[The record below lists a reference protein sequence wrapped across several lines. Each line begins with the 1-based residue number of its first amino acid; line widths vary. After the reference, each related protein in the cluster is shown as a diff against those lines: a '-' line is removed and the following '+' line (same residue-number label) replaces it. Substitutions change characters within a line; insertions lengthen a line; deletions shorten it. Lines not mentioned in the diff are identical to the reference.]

1 MNYIIKNDYIQATIN
16 SYGAQLNSLKK
27 IDESLDYIWCA
38 DEKYWN
44 RSSPILFPI
53 VGKLKDNEYIYNNK
67 TYKMNQ
73 HGFARDKEFEIAKL
87 SDLEIKFRLSYDES
101 TLKIYPF
108 KFELYLSYKLEDN
121 RLIISYEVINKDDDL
136 MYFSIG
142 AHPAF
147 NWPLEDERKDECY
160 LELGKKIAS
169 RFFLEN
175 GLLSNCTE
183 MNSEKIYLSDELFIK
198 DALVF
203 KNEFKEVVYKNTQN
217 DRFVKID
224 FKDFPYLGIWSKPTG
239 APFLCIEPWHGVAD
253 NINHN
258 KDIKLKE
265 GVITLKAQEVFRS
278 TYSIEI

>member
-160 LELGKKIAS
+160 LELDKKIAS

-175 GLLSNCTE
+175 GLLSNFSE
-183 MNSEKIYLSDELFIK
+183 MNSEKIYLSDELFSK

-217 DRFVKID
+217 DRFVKIN

>member
-160 LELGKKIAS
+160 LELDKKIAS
-169 RFFLEN
+169 RFFLED
-175 GLLSNCTE
+175 GLLSNFSE
-183 MNSEKIYLSDELFIK
+183 MNSEKIYLSDELFSK

-217 DRFVKID
+217 DRFVKIN

>member
-73 HGFARDKEFEIAKL
+73 HGFARDKEFDIVE
-87 SDLEIKFRLSYDES
+87 STDFQIKFRLSYDES
-101 TLKIYPF
+101 TFKIYPF
-108 KFELYLSYKLEDN
+108 KFELYLSYKLANN
-121 RLIISYEVINKDDDL
+121 RLIISYEVINKDDEV

-160 LELGKKIAS
+160 LEVDKKIAS
-169 RFFLEN
+169 RFFLED

-183 MNSEKIYLSDELFIK
+183 MNSEKIYLSDELFSK

-217 DRFVKID
+217 DRFIKID
-224 FKDFPYLGIWSKPTG
+224 FKDFSYLGIWSKPTG
-239 APFLCIEPWHGVAD
+239 APFLCIEPWHGIAD
-253 NINHN
+253 NIKHN

-265 GVITLKAQEVFRS
+265 GIITLKARNTFS
-278 TYSIEI
+278 SNYSIEI